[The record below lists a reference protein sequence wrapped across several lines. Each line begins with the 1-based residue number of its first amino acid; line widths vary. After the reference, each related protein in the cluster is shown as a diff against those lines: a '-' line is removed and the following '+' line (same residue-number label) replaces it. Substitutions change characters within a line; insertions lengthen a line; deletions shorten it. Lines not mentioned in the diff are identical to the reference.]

1 MNIVVCVKHVPDTE
15 ARITVAPDGK
25 GIVEE
30 GITFVVNPY
39 DEYAIEEALRIKER
53 VGGTVTVVGLGPERA
68 KDALRTALAMGC
80 DEAVHLC
87 DEAFSGGD
95 AQAAARAL
103 AAALKGIPYDLVL
116 CGKQA
121 VDDDSA
127 QVGPALAELL
137 GLPQVTVVTKLDID
151 ESGKCARA
159 RREMDGF
166 AEVVSTPLPAVITAQ
181 KGLNEPR
188 FPSLPGIMKAKRKE
202 MKVLTAAGLGL
213 DAGQVGAAGS
223 PTTVLAM
230 SVPSRARRKC
240 MVEGEPPDAASKLAG
255 LLRTEAKVI

>member
-1 MNIVVCVKHVPDTE
+1 MNVVVCVKQVPDTE
-15 ARITVAPDGK
+15 ARIAVAPDGK

-30 GITFVVNPY
+30 GITFIVNPY
-39 DEYAIEEALRIKER
+39 DEFAIEEALRVKER
-53 VGGTVTVVGLGPERA
+53 LGGTVTVVGMGPERA
-68 KDALRTALAMGC
+68 KEALRTALAMGC

-87 DEAFSGGD
+87 DDAFAGGD

-103 AAALKGIPYDLVL
+103 AAALKTLPFDLVL

-127 QVGPALAELL
+127 QAGPALAELL
-137 GLPQVTVVTKLDID
+137 GLPQATVVTKLDID
-151 ESGKCARA
+151 GSGKSARA

-166 AEVVSTPLPAVITAQ
+166 AEVVVTPLPAVITAQ

-202 MKVLTAAGLGL
+202 IKVLTAAGLGL
-213 DAGQVGAAGS
+213 GPDQVGAAGS
-223 PTTVLAM
+223 PTAVLSMA
-230 SVPSRARRKC
+230 VPSRARANR
-240 MVEGEPPDAASKLAG
+240 MVEGEPADAASKLAG
-255 LLRTEAKVI
+255 LLREQAKVL